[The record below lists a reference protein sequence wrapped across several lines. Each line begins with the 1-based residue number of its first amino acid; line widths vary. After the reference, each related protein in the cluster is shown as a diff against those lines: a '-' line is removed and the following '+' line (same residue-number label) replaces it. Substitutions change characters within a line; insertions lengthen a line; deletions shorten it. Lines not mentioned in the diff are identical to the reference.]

1 MSKRE
6 RERVGG
12 GREGGREQVRERA
25 RAGER
30 ESENR
35 RAREGEREKMANLFK
50 LMYLCV
56 FTRAYVRVWAF
67 ECV

>member
-1 MSKRE
+1 M
-6 RERVGG
+6 
-12 GREGGREQVRERA
+12 GGREQVRERA

-35 RAREGEREKMANLFK
+35 RAREGEREKMANLLK